1 MRACH
6 PRKGAWVHNQNDAE
20 LGEGWWLSVLLEA
33 SITLSSRLVRI
44 SVANLRALR
53 QYEVHARGP
62 TSKAAANS
70 N

>member
-6 PRKGAWVHNQNDAE
+6 PRKGAWVHNQSDVE

-44 SVANLRALR
+44 SVANSRALR
-53 QYEVHARGP
+53 QYEADAAGLR
-62 TSKAAANS
+62 SKVAANS

>member
-6 PRKGAWVHNQNDAE
+6 PRKGAWVHNQSDVE

-44 SVANLRALR
+44 SVANSRALR
-53 QYEVHARGP
+53 QYEADATGLR
-62 TSKAAANS
+62 SKVAANS